1 MLDDW
6 NGEGRFFDGSIENG
20 NAEFE
25 VSGDGRREA
34 NGVAA
39 VSVVRDAKV
48 DNAAAMIAK
57 LRNYRITTALSITR
71 EWEAD

>member
-25 VSGDGRREA
+25 VSGDGRCEA
-34 NGVAA
+34 NSVAA

-57 LRNYRITTALSITR
+57 LRNYRITSALSIKKD
-71 EWEAD
+71 WEAD

>member
-34 NGVAA
+34 NSVAA

-57 LRNYRITTALSITR
+57 LRNYRITSALSIKKD
-71 EWEAD
+71 WEAD